1 MENYQE
7 QSFKKKEMT
16 FGWKTAVIAFA
27 VFGVIALIAGLLL
40 SHARQENR
48 DLKRLSDIKAIQH
61 ALELYFHDCNQ
72 YPNVVRPGGQI
83 SGVETC
89 QGNVYLARVPA
100 DPDGVAYSYLPCR
113 DATIRECAADV
124 DKPGAY
130 RLVYTLESETEGLMK
145 GQHLAV
151 PGNFAAK

>member
-1 MENYQE
+1 MPEKNFTKENRGFTWRE
-7 QSFKKKEMT
+7 
-16 FGWKTAVIAFA
+16 AVIVFA
-27 VFGVIALIAGLLL
+27 VFGLIALIAGFLLYN
-40 SHARQENR
+40 ARKENR
-48 DLKRLSDIKAIQH
+48 DLKRLSDIKAMQH
-61 ALELYFHDCNQ
+61 ALELYFYDCNQ

-89 QGNVYLARVPA
+89 QGNVYLAQVPA
-100 DPDGVAYSYLPCR
+100 DPAGVAYTYLPCR